1 MNQKTFLK
9 KIVDVLEKS
18 EISYAVTGGMAVV
31 AWGRP
36 RYTIDADIVIELSLS
51 QSKNLLQSLRKI
63 DKKIYMSDIAASEA
77 IIRKGE
83 FNLIHPDGYKI
94 DFWVAEDGAY
104 AQP

>member
-77 IIRKGE
+77 VM
-83 FNLIHPDGYKI
+83 P
-94 DFWVAEDGAY
+94 
-104 AQP
+104 